1 MELFHRFAAH
11 QTFSDL
17 VSIMPHPGIAE
28 YSGEYYDLRNGI
40 PDLSVKLETEVV
52 SIQKQLRFLYPEINV
67 DYSTKTPI
75 QTLHMKSIEYWYAP

>member
-17 VSIMPHPGIAE
+17 VSIMPHPGIAA

-40 PDLSVKLETEVV
+40 PDLSLKLETEVV
-52 SIQKQLRFLYPEINV
+52 SIQKAIEIFIPRN
-67 DYSTKTPI
+67 
-75 QTLHMKSIEYWYAP
+75 